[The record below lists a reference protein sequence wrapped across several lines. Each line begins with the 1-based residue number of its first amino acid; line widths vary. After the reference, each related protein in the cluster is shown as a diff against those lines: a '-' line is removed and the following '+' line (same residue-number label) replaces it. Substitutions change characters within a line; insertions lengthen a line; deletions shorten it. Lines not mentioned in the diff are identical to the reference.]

1 MEILSYLKSNIFFFS
16 ENLKLCRRVKV
27 KSRKGM
33 KNEGIT
39 LEDIFSLVLSQ
50 SSFIIIREEWGKSKA
65 SFLVRVYFSFWHC
78 WEVIGFGLLKPSL
91 CLLTPH
97 DVINSFH
104 GIRLVNFQTPTE
116 VWCADKTLVEK
127 TSKWWC
133 RQWITLYSMNL
144 NYVILEN

>member
-1 MEILSYLKSNIFFFS
+1 LEILSYLKSNIFFFS

-65 SFLVRVYFSFWHC
+65 SFL
-78 WEVIGFGLLKPSL
+78 
-91 CLLTPH
+91 
-97 DVINSFH
+97 
-104 GIRLVNFQTPTE
+104 
-116 VWCADKTLVEK
+116 
-127 TSKWWC
+127 
-133 RQWITLYSMNL
+133 
-144 NYVILEN
+144 